1 MMENEIEVHFLLFLN
16 IEFIIDSSNKNPK
29 TVFMPGKGLIS
40 I

>member
-1 MMENEIEVHFLLFLN
+1 MMENEIEVN